1 MMSADNENETGNLEQ
16 GSRRVRVRFSLLS
29 RRTACS
35 LAIFCAVF
43 HLLIV
48 PLMFASFT
56 WLLTPAMSVGEHV
69 PFPWSDFATFFEWN
83 KSYPS
88 AEHQYVTNTLD
99 ALIGNNTGHE
109 TTYRIFKSGLYPRDD
124 KLAALAVIGIFLALF
139 MLNIRYRPSLLAPFS
154 LIASF
159 GYLAF
164 YIVIGSIL
172 FWIQWN
178 AMFLIK

>member
-1 MMSADNENETGNLEQ
+1 MSISDTKETDSLTQ
-16 GSRRVRVRFSLLS
+16 RATCPRIRFSLLN
-29 RRTACS
+29 RRTICRLTLAC
-35 LAIFCAVF
+35 AIF

-48 PLMFASFT
+48 PLIFASFT
-56 WLLTPAMSVGEHV
+56 WLLTPAMSIGEHV

-88 AEHQYVTNTLD
+88 AEHQYVTNSLD

-124 KLAALAVIGIFLALF
+124 KLAALVVIGILLALF

-178 AMFLIK
+178 TMFLIK